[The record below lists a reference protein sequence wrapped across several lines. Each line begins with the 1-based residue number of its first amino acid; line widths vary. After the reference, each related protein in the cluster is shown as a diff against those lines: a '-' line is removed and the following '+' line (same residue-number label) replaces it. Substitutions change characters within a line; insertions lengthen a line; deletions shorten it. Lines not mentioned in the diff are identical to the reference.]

1 MPALGNSIN
10 PNDLNQLRL
19 SFNRASVRCPRDW
32 ERPTLRTELLPTA
45 SARPRSSTPARNVHR
60 QVTSLAVRFVVLLP
74 PGTAIIS
81 NSTDCPSCNVP
92 LHDAESA
99 LAATNISSPL
109 ALCRKP
115 IFFSALY
122 HLTTPVVR
130 PASAGVAR
138 TAIVNKTENVLN
150 IALSIDRLPIS
161 RFNRAAY

>member
-1 MPALGNSIN
+1 LFVPVSDAQRSPAGDIFGCAFC
-10 PNDLNQLRL
+10 RII
-19 SFNRASVRCPRDW
+19 
-32 ERPTLRTELLPTA
+32 TA
-45 SARPRSSTPARNVHR
+45 WNGDNLKLDR
-60 QVTSLAVRFVVLLP
+60 
-74 PGTAIIS
+74 
-81 NSTDCPSCNVP
+81 CPSCNVP

-150 IALSIDRLPIS
+150 IAL
-161 RFNRAAY
+161 A